1 MNKLHIACIGAGYIA
16 GKHLANLSAMGDVEI
31 AGVADV
37 DSQRAA
43 EQAQRFGGRAYRDW
57 RRLLDEEKP
66 DAVYLCVPPFVHG
79 EPEEAL
85 LAARLPFFVEKPLGL
100 DAELPER
107 VAQTVEAQ
115 GLITSVG
122 YHWRYLDTMDRART
136 LAVAHRPRLAL
147 GYWFDFV
154 PPPSWW
160 IRREASGGQ
169 TVEQTTHI
177 FDLARYLLGDVKRV
191 FSAACPD
198 GLANLPEADIDAVS
212 AATLQFHNGAIAV
225 ITSTCLVHYP
235 HRIGLWLYAQDLI
248 LECREFSLR
257 IETAEGRQFFEPK
270 VDPYR
275 AEDEAFVRAVRT
287 GDTTGIR
294 VPYSEAL
301 QTHRLILR
309 VLESAREAQPLELG
323 PEVSVHS

>member
-1 MNKLHIACIGAGYIA
+1 MSKLRVACIGAGYIA
-16 GKHLANLSAMGDVEI
+16 GKHLANLAAMGDVEI

-37 DSQRAA
+37 DVQRAS
-43 EQAQRFGGRAYRDW
+43 EQVQRFGGRAYGDW
-57 RRLLDEEKP
+57 RRLLDEERP
-66 DAVYLCVPPFVHG
+66 EAVYLCVPPFVHG

-107 VAQTVEAQ
+107 VAKAVEAL

-122 YHWRYLDTMDRART
+122 YHWRYLDTMDRARALT
-136 LAVAHRPRLAL
+136 AEHQPRLAL

-177 FDLARYLLGDVKRV
+177 FDLARHLLGDVKRV
-191 FSAACPD
+191 FAVACPD
-198 GLANLPEADIDAVS
+198 GLTSFPEADIDAVS

-225 ITSTCLVHYP
+225 ITSTCVVHYP

-248 LECREFSLR
+248 VECREFSLR
-257 IETAEGRQFFEPK
+257 VETSEGRQLYEPQ
-270 VDPYR
+270 VDPYLV
-275 AEDEAFVRAVRT
+275 EDEAFVRAVRT
-287 GDTTGIR
+287 GDRGGIR
-294 VPYSEAL
+294 VPYGEAL

-309 VLESAREAQPLELG
+309 VLDSAREGQPLALEAA
-323 PEVSVHS
+323 VHR